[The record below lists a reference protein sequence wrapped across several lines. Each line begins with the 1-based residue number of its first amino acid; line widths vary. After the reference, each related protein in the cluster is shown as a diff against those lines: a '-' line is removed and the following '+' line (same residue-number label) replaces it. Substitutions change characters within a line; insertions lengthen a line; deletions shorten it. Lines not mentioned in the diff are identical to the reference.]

1 MADTTFTTEG
11 TIFDKNTRTVQG
23 RKDPSQTYNFSSFK
37 LEMKSRYND
46 KEFTEIPEFQCGKG
60 VNIDDYE
67 IGDYISVRF
76 VLKGKKISDTFYKTE
91 LSAIY
96 LKHADLSSSKD
107 NKKADSFGTF
117 KPPKP
122 LMADVP
128 PVPESGEQEDFD
140 QLPF

>member
-1 MADTTFTTEG
+1 MAETTFTTEG
-11 TIFDKNTRTVQG
+11 TLFDKNTRTVQG

-46 KEFTEIPEFQCGKG
+46 KEYTEIPEFQCGKG
-60 VNIDDYE
+60 VNIDDFE

-107 NKKADSFGTF
+107 NKATASVYV
-117 KPPKP
+117 PKKTIVP
-122 LMADVP
+122 DITVP
-128 PVPESGEQEDFD
+128 PTPESGEQEDYD